1 MRTTSALFAALV
13 AASSVASHDTQPP
26 RRMFYPRHVKRQ
38 FTNITVTPE
47 EITPTETENT
57 QATSTTS
64 RQSLNDIVDGVLEN
78 LFPTGSS
85 TLTSTG
91 EGVQSTPFV
100 SPTLSSNSTTEV
112 TENNESLT
120 DAKSSASSTVVSVAE
135 PIAISTS
142 SSIVLWPTT
151 AITSDAPETTPA
163 PDPTT
168 SKTEDPLS
176 SLFSEIEDILTSVLP
191 RPNSTVAEVPPTSTP
206 VETIPDITST
216 IPIPDITTTP
226 SGTGQVTDPPIITST
241 SPPPEPP
248 VTTSVIDPPINT
260 NTTDNNP
267 PIETSTSVTLPPP
280 DVTTSTLPPPD
291 ITSSTLPPPVIT
303 STGSSST
310 VTPPPIISTTA
321 TNNVTD
327 PIVTTSVSTTGDGV
341 TSIAPLRTV
350 TNSQSWLPSTVLLDS
365 TSSKTASGLAP
376 TTATGIPTELPKAIN
391 PPSAAAQPEDTEIIQ
406 IGLLQGYNYKFVVDE
421 TKAAAQVFNLL
432 PKALSYAA
440 GADEGK
446 VKARDDGAAVFRN
459 KITARKLQPLD
470 TVSSLGYLTTVV
482 LVSYPRHLIE
492 ALRMDIKLPTS
503 ALYNNPDPLVYN
515 FTKQIN
521 PAIDITLGS
530 GIDLPSFGDGKGDAP
545 GSTGKNDPFGNANKD
560 EKDTGKQAATAG
572 IVTGAVAVAA
582 AYGAAMFV
590 IARRYKKKKQAHRRA
605 SSLTGSGRS
614 SPSDMQETYRGSP
627 AMGGALLSRDFTSN
641 SNSNYGGVSSG
652 GRERDSHGSHGS
664 GKSGMNTSSRTQY
677 ISAPV
682 GAQNS
687 LGWN

>member
-38 FTNITVTPE
+38 FTNITVPPD
-47 EITPTETENT
+47 EITPTTDTETT
-57 QATSTTS
+57 QATTTTR
-64 RQSLNDIVDGVLEN
+64 RQSLNEIVDGVIEN

-85 TLTSTG
+85 TATSSSD
-91 EGVQSTPFV
+91 GVQSTPFV
-100 SPTLSSNSTTEV
+100 SPTLSRNSTTDT

-120 DAKSSASSTVVSVAE
+120 DTTSQSSSTVVSVAE
-135 PIAISTS
+135 PVAGTSTS

-151 AITSDAPETTPA
+151 AITTDAPETTPA

-168 SKTEDPLS
+168 TSKTDPLS

-191 RPNSTVAEVPPTSTP
+191 RPNATTTEPPPDLPTTTV
-206 VETIPDITST
+206 
-216 IPIPDITTTP
+216 IPIPDVTTTP
-226 SGTGQVTDPPIITST
+226 SGTGPVTDPPIITT
-241 SPPPEPP
+241 TAPPP
-248 VTTSVIDPPINT
+248 DPPITTSTSIPVVDPPPITT
-260 NTTDNNP
+260 NTTDPNP
-267 PIETSTSVTLPPP
+267 PI
-280 DVTTSTLPPPD
+280 DTTTP
-291 ITSSTLPPPVIT
+291 TSSKAPDVIT
-303 STGSSST
+303 STSTPT
-310 VTPPPIISTTA
+310 VTPPPIITTTA
-321 TNNVTD
+321 SGNGTD
-327 PIVTTSVSTTGDGV
+327 PIVTPSVSVSVSPSGDGV
-341 TSIAPLRTV
+341 TSIAPTRTV
-350 TNSQSWLPSTVLLDS
+350 TNSQSWLPTTVLLDS
-365 TSSKTASGLAP
+365 TSSTTVAGGLAP

-391 PPSAAAQPEDTEIIQ
+391 PPSAAPQPEDTEIIQ

-432 PKALSYAA
+432 PKALSFAA
-440 GADEGK
+440 GTDDIK
-446 VKARDDGAAVFRN
+446 VKARDEASGFKS
-459 KITARKLQPLD
+459 KIMARKLQPLD

-492 ALRMDIKLPTS
+492 SLRMDIKLPTS

-545 GSTGKNDPFGNANKD
+545 GSPGKNDPFGNGNKD
-560 EKDTGKQAATAG
+560 EKDSGKQAATAG

-582 AYGAAMFV
+582 AYGVAMFV

-641 SNSNYGGVSSG
+641 SNYGGVSSG

>member
-1 MRTTSALFAALV
+1 MRTTSVLFAALV

-38 FTNITVTPE
+38 FTNITVPPE
-47 EITPTETENT
+47 EITTTTESETAK
-57 QATSTTS
+57 ATTTTGQ
-64 RQSLNDIVDGVLEN
+64 QSFNEVVEGVIEN
-78 LFPTGSS
+78 LFPTVSS
-85 TLTSTG
+85 TLTSSG

-100 SPTLSSNSTTEV
+100 SPTLSSNSTTET
-112 TENNESLT
+112 TENTESLT
-120 DAKSSASSTVVSVAE
+120 DVKSQSSSTVVSVAE
-135 PIAISTS
+135 PVAISTS

-151 AITSDAPETTPA
+151 AITTDAPETTPTTT

-168 SKTEDPLS
+168 SKTDPLS
-176 SLFSEIEDILTSVLP
+176 SLFSEIEDILTSALP
-191 RPNSTVAEVPPTSTP
+191 RPNVTTIELPTT
-206 VETIPDITST
+206 TI
-216 IPIPDITTTP
+216 IPIPDVTTTP
-226 SGTGQVTDPPIITST
+226 SGTGPVTEPPVITT
-241 SPPPEPP
+241 TTPPPEPP
-248 VTTSVIDPPINT
+248 ITTTTSSPIVDPPPISS
-260 NTTDNNP
+260 NTTTPDP
-267 PIETSTSVTLPPP
+267 PPETTTATSKPP
-280 DVTTSTLPPPD
+280 DVITTTPSAT
-291 ITSSTLPPPVIT
+291 TTPPPVIT
-303 STGSSST
+303 
-310 VTPPPIISTTA
+310 TTA
-321 TNNVTD
+321 SGNGTD
-327 PIVTTSVSTTGDGV
+327 PIVTTSVSTSGDGV
-341 TSIAPLRTV
+341 TSIAPTRTV
-350 TNSQSWLPSTVLLDS
+350 TNSQSWLPTTVLLDS
-365 TSSKTASGLAP
+365 TSSTTVAAGLAP
-376 TTATGIPTELPKAIN
+376 TTATGIPTELPRAIN
-391 PPSAAAQPEDTEIIQ
+391 PPSAAPQPEDTEIIQ
-406 IGLLQGYNYKFVVDE
+406 IGLLQGYNYRFVVDE

-440 GADEGK
+440 GSDDSK
-446 VKARDDGAAVFRN
+446 VKARDEATAFKS
-459 KITARKLQPLD
+459 KIMARKLQPLD

-492 ALRMDIKLPTS
+492 SLRMDIKLPSS

-545 GSTGKNDPFGNANKD
+545 GSPGKNDPFGNGNKD
-560 EKDTGKQAATAG
+560 EKDSGKQAATAG

-582 AYGAAMFV
+582 AYGVAMFV

-641 SNSNYGGVSSG
+641 SNYGGVSSG
-652 GRERDSHGSHGS
+652 GRERDSRGSHGS